1 MTRNRHLGIFGDS
14 FASKQLS
21 IDPVPG
27 EPWALTFS
35 NLLQIDCTLHALHG
49 TSIWWSFDNFLKH
62 YKDYSHIVF
71 VYSQHNR
78 WHSLQKKYETMHH
91 ITVDKFLAPHIAGE
105 KRDVA
110 KILFDAY
117 PITNS
122 EKFDIYVYQKIFN
135 DVNQLCRDN
144 GIKLINF
151 MPFDNGTLINYSSRA
166 GFCIY
171 NAIDLINFEKTLL
184 TPEEQEKFIKMI
196 YSGDMRYC
204 HMNWKNN
211 KLVADRMYE
220 NLNNTSAMIDILK
233 DNNVSNDPDC
243 IRDLLKQYDERT
255 K

>member
-1 MTRNRHLGIFGDS
+1 MTAVKHLGIFGDS
-14 FASKQLS
+14 FADGNRP
-21 IDPVPG
+21 IIYPG
-27 EPWALTFS
+27 EPWVLTLS
-35 NLLQIDCTLHALHG
+35 NLLQIDCTIHALSG
-49 TSIWWSFDNFLKH
+49 TSIWWSFNNFLKY

-78 WHSLQKKYETMHH
+78 WHSLRKEYETLHH
-91 ITVDKFLAPHIAGE
+91 ITVDKSQYPHVTNE
-105 KRDVA
+105 QRSVA

-122 EKFDIYVYQKIFN
+122 EEFDIYVYQKIFN

-151 MPFDNGTLINYSSRA
+151 MPFDDGTLINYSSRA

-171 NAIDLINFEKTLL
+171 NAKDLINFEKKRL
-184 TPEEQEKFIKMI
+184 TVVEQEQFINMI

-204 HMNWKNN
+204 HMNRKNN

-220 NLNNTSAMIDILK
+220 NLNNISAMIDILK
-233 DNNVSNDPDC
+233 DANVSNDPDC
-243 IRDLLKQYDERT
+243 IRELLKYYDKRQ
-255 K
+255 

>member
-1 MTRNRHLGIFGDS
+1 MVKHLGIFGDS
-14 FASKQLS
+14 FAD
-21 IDPVPG
+21 IGEPFVHPVPG
-27 EPWALTFS
+27 EPWVLTLTNF
-35 NLLQIDCTLHALHG
+35 LQLDFTTHALCG
-49 TSIWWSFDNFLKH
+49 TSIWWSFNNFIKH

-78 WHSLQKKYETMHH
+78 WHSLQKEYETMHH
-91 ITVDKFLAPHIAGE
+91 ITVNKLLVPNVAKE

-110 KILFDAY
+110 EILFDAY

-122 EKFDIYVYQKIFN
+122 EEFDIYVYQKIFN
-135 DVNQLCRDN
+135 DVNQLCLDN
-144 GIKLINF
+144 NIKLINF
-151 MPFDNGTLINYSSRA
+151 MPFDDGTLIDYSRSS

-171 NAIDLINFEKTLL
+171 NAIGLIGFEQQQL
-184 TPEEQEKFIKMI
+184 THSEREQFINMV

-220 NLNNTSAMIDILK
+220 NINNTSTMLDILK
-233 DNNVSNDPDC
+233 DENLSNDPDC
-243 IRDLLKQYDERT
+243 IRELLKYYDNRP